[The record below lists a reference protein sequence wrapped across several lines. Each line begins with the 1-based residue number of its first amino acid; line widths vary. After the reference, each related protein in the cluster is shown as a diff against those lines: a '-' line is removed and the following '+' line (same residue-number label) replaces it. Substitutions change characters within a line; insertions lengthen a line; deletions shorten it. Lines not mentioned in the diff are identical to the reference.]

1 GDLEDVCLKSAS
13 LLLDKL
19 AFRSETD
26 SLMAQKK
33 LDILL
38 LLSLPLL
45 MLVFLN
51 LTAFSYIAVLYTSA
65 AGRLLMSMCLAA
77 IGGALYWS
85 IRIID
90 VEL

>member
-1 GDLEDVCLKSAS
+1 
-13 LLLDKL
+13 
-19 AFRSETD
+19 
-26 SLMAQKK
+26 MAQKK